1 MQVFH
6 KTLKKDSAMGK
17 PKTRFVCQ
25 ECGTI
30 AVKWQGRCA
39 GCGNWN
45 TIVEEAISS
54 LPPRSL
60 QESRIS
66 PELLDEVSADC
77 ESRLSTSISEFDQVL
92 GGGIV
97 PGSIILIGGPP
108 GIGKST
114 LLLHIARGMG
124 EQGGK
129 VLYVSGE
136 ESPSQIKL
144 RYRRL
149 GISSPHIFILPEINL
164 DAILAAIEE
173 TKPMLVLIDSIQTL
187 YKPDLAG
194 APGSVTQVRE
204 CTASLLRLGKTL
216 QTAIIIVG
224 HVTKDGSIAGPRV
237 LEHLVDTVLYFEGEG
252 IQNFRVLKSAKNR
265 FGSTNEVGIFQMDD
279 KGLTGLRNASAFFL
293 SQRGA
298 AAAGSVIVPV
308 MEGTRALLVELQAL
322 VTRSYYG
329 IPSRKAKGID
339 VNRVAL
345 LIAVLEKR
353 AHLAL
358 STNDVFVNVVGGVEI
373 DEPAVDLGL
382 VVAMASSF
390 HDAPIRGDCIVLGEV
405 GLGGEIRG
413 VTNCVKRVQEA
424 ERLGFTEAIIPSQ
437 NIQADMPE
445 FKSITLHGASH
456 IKEAIE
462 MAIEKS
468 HKGRR

>member
-1 MQVFH
+1 
-6 KTLKKDSAMGK
+6 MGK
-17 PKTRFVCQ
+17 PKTSFICQ

-30 AVKWQGRCA
+30 AVKWQGKCP

-45 TIVEEAISS
+45 TFVEEALTS
-54 LPPRSL
+54 LPRKNL
-60 QESRIS
+60 QDPRIS
-66 PELLDEVSADC
+66 PELLDEISAEG

-114 LLLHIARGMG
+114 LLLHIARGMS
-124 EQGGK
+124 EKGGK

-136 ESPSQIKL
+136 ESSSQVKL

-149 GISSPHIFILPEINL
+149 GISSPHIYLLPEINL
-164 DAILAAIEE
+164 DAILGAIEE
-173 TKPMLVLIDSIQTL
+173 MKPSLVLIDSIQTL

-204 CTASLLRLGKTL
+204 CTASLLRLGKTMGI
-216 QTAIIIVG
+216 AIIIVG

-252 IQNFRVLKSAKNR
+252 IQNFRVLKSVKNR
-265 FGSTNEVGIFQMDD
+265 FGSTHEVGIFQMDD

-298 AAAGSVIVPV
+298 ATAGSVIIPV
-308 MEGTRALLVELQAL
+308 MEGTRSLLVELQAL

-339 VNRVAL
+339 VNRLAL

-382 VVAMASSF
+382 VMAMASSF
-390 HDAPIRGDCIVLGEV
+390 HDAPLRSDCIVLGEV

-413 VTNCVKRVQEA
+413 VTNCVQRVQEA

-437 NIQADMPE
+437 NMQADLPD
-445 FKSITLHGASH
+445 FRSIKLNPASH
-456 IKEAIE
+456 IREAIE
-462 MAIEKS
+462 IAIAKTQ
-468 HKGRR
+468 KGRR